1 MSVKQT
7 LRLRAMLLGFGAVT
21 RAQAWR
27 GDPLARI
34 ISAPPGTDPY
44 PVYEDARALGDLS
57 RSKLGLYVTASHRVG
72 DAILRDPRF
81 GVNTRAALMDMKV
94 LLRDS
99 RGRRPIHPV
108 DDSFIAIDPPLHT
121 RLRRTVAPWF
131 TPRALRDLTP
141 VVEKVVTE
149 FLDELDGRAD
159 WELIHDFAARIPI
172 RIICEMFG
180 IASVDYDRFTRWGA
194 VLGPTLDGVRSV
206 RELRNV
212 RETLVDVEAFFVD
225 LVERRRRAPGDD
237 LVSNV
242 IRAHDGAPDLARED
256 LLATIEL
263 LMLAGYETTLNL
275 IGNAGMVL
283 LTNQQARERII
294 AEPDIAPNLV
304 EEVLRWDSSVQYTV
318 RAATEPVTV
327 EGVDIPEGTMVV
339 VLLAGAN
346 RDPQVFPDP
355 ARLDLDRPNSRDHLS
370 FSSGIHYCV
379 GAGLARLEAAT
390 AMRLLFQRFPHLR
403 ISGPVVRLPS
413 RNIRGAIRVPVTPG
427 N

>member
-1 MSVKQT
+1 MSLKQT
-7 LRLRAMLLGFGAVT
+7 LRLRAMLAAFGAVT
-21 RAQAWR
+21 RAQSWR

-44 PVYEDARALGDLS
+44 PIYEDARARGDLS
-57 RSKLGLYVTASHRVG
+57 RSKLGFYVTASHRVG
-72 DAILRDPRF
+72 DAVLRDPRF
-81 GVNTRAALMDMKV
+81 GVNTRAALMDMKM

-99 RGRRPIHPV
+99 KGRRPVHPV
-108 DDSFIAIDPPLHT
+108 DDSFIALDPPRHT
-121 RLRRTVAPWF
+121 RLRRIVAPAF
-131 TPRALRDLTP
+131 TPHALRELAP

-149 FLDELDGRAD
+149 FLDELGGRSH
-159 WELIHDFAARIPI
+159 WELIHEFAARIPI

-180 IASVDYDRFTRWGA
+180 IATVDYDRFTRWGA

-206 RELRNV
+206 HELRMV
-212 RETLVDVEAFFVD
+212 RATLVDVEDFFVD
-225 LVERRRRAPGDD
+225 LVRRRRRDPGED
-237 LVSNV
+237 LVSKV
-242 IRAHDGAPDLARED
+242 IQAHDGAEDLARQD
-256 LLATIEL
+256 LMATLEL

-275 IGNAGMVL
+275 IGNAALVL
-283 LTNQQARERII
+283 LTNDEARARII
-294 AEPDIAPNLV
+294 AEPDSAPNLV

-318 RAATEPVTV
+318 RAAAEPVTV
-327 EGVDIPEGTMVV
+327 EGVELPEGAMVV

-346 RDPQVFPDP
+346 RDPAVFPDP

-390 AMRLLFQRFPHLR
+390 AMRLLFQRYPGLR

-413 RNIRGAIRVPVTPG
+413 RNIRGAISLPVAPG
-427 N
+427 